1 MEADAHMK
9 YHVMLPYHIRPW
21 YELVEIVTNLG
32 YKIHW
37 IESEYDWGVTF
48 DSEEEA
54 ALFKLTYL

>member
-1 MEADAHMK
+1 MK